1 MILCCLPMKRVK
13 KMLETVDLNR
23 PLPRELWLKRLTYR
37 SWHRGCK
44 ETDLVLGTYCERN
57 VDALDEKK
65 LALFEQ
71 FLDEDDA
78 DIWAWL
84 TEKKSCPKTE
94 YTPLLNE
101 LRAQKIA

>member
-1 MILCCLPMKRVK
+1 
-13 KMLETVDLNR
+13 MLNPTPSNP

-37 SWHRGCK
+37 SLHRGCK
-44 ETDLVLGTYCERN
+44 ETDLVLGTYCMRSIES
-57 VDALDEKK
+57 LDEAE
-65 LALFEQ
+65 LALFEA

-84 TEKKSCPKTE
+84 TEKKPCDKAE
-94 YTPLLNE
+94 YVPLLDQ